1 VANVCHLASEREKG
15 CNRAAPRDER
25 REGRWK
31 ASEMRAGP
39 REAKW
44 RGREP
49 RAGQGPGGGAAR
61 IRGGAKTT
69 AATVVEAR
77 ETGDPRRAPC
87 VAE

>member
-1 VANVCHLASEREKG
+1 VRSG
-15 CNRAAPRDER
+15 P
-25 REGRWK
+25 
-31 ASEMRAGP
+31 AGL

-69 AATVVEAR
+69 ASTVVEER
-77 ETGDPRRAPC
+77 EIRDPSRAHGPDMRSGEVRAASRVEPRWRRRTQA
-87 VAE
+87 

>member
-1 VANVCHLASEREKG
+1 
-15 CNRAAPRDER
+15 
-25 REGRWK
+25 
-31 ASEMRAGP
+31 MRAGPPGP

-69 AATVVEAR
+69 AATVVEGDRGSAPGPLRSGVKAR
-77 ETGDPRRAPC
+77 FADIPTKTKSSD
-87 VAE
+87 